1 MRPVRLVVAGFGAFR
16 EETEVDFDDADFFA
30 LVGPTG
36 AGKSTVIDAM
46 CFALYG
52 NIPRYDDERLRAAV
66 VSLGALE
73 AKVSFT
79 FDLEGERYVATRVM
93 RLDGK
98 GGTRPS
104 RASLERTGA
113 DGTTSALTE
122 KVSEMDKLV
131 LDLIGLDF
139 ADFTK
144 CVVLPQ
150 GDFAQFL
157 RAKGKERNE
166 LLSRLL
172 RLDVYERVGKRARE
186 EATEKKLDAQ
196 ARGKRL
202 EDLAHATSEAKA
214 AAEARVRTLA
224 DLEEA
229 LEGGRPLDE
238 ELVARIHV
246 ATEAATGAAAHA
258 EKLSKITVP
267 DAARAL
273 MTQMKATAEALAA
286 AEKTASEAAARR
298 DAADRRL
305 AGLPDID
312 PLVAAREAH
321 AYLARVRAEL
331 DAGRAAVAAATTA
344 EKIAA
349 TTRLEAEEAHAQ
361 ATAAL
366 EAARTANAA
375 AAVAQALEVG
385 QPCPVCLQ
393 PVSSLPEHASADIRA
408 AERAVKESAE
418 KMRVA
423 DEEHR
428 RQREQLATAVGRLE
442 QHAAHER
449 ELLAKVEGQPDAA
462 ALEARIREIG
472 EAQAGASQA
481 RGDETAARKA
491 HQELVAV
498 RDALQ
503 ERAVKAQAVLQTQ
516 RDSVASLEP
525 PPLDTTDLLA
535 SWGKLATWAEGE
547 LERQRRAADEANAQ
561 VAALEK
567 ERAENLTALRNMCV
581 KAAVEVP
588 VDADLHV
595 LAMTTARARSAAD
608 QDVNLLD
615 KEIAEAAVLAKE
627 VARLTEAAAV
637 AEELGRLLKANNF
650 IEWLIAEALD
660 IVVAD
665 GSRTLRELSGGQFSL
680 TVGPQGEFFVIDHR
694 NADER
699 RSVRTLSGGET
710 FQASLALALALS
722 DQVRHL
728 ASEGAPRLDA
738 IFLDE
743 GFGTL
748 DPESLEVVASTIE
761 NLGRDGRVVGII
773 THVRELADR
782 VPVRFE
788 VTKSHRGSTV
798 EKKVL

>member
-1 MRPVRLVVAGFGAFR
+1 MRPVRLLVSGFGAFR
-16 EETEVDFDDADFFA
+16 EDTEIDFEDADFFA

-36 AGKSTVIDAM
+36 SGKSTVVDAM

-79 FDLEGERYVATRVM
+79 FDLEGDRYVATRVM

-104 RASLERTGA
+104 RASLERTAA
-113 DGTTSALTE
+113 DGTTTALTE

-131 LDLIGLDF
+131 LGLIGLDF

-202 EDLAHATSEAKA
+202 EALAHATSDAKA
-214 AAEARVRTLA
+214 AAEARVRMLA

-229 LEGGRPLDE
+229 LEAGRPRDE
-238 ELVARIHV
+238 ELVAQLR
-246 ATEAATGAAAHA
+246 AATDAATSASNQVEKLEKISVPEAAHA
-258 EKLSKITVP
+258 
-267 DAARAL
+267 L
-273 MTQMKATAEALAA
+273 MAQMQATADELAA
-286 AEKTASEAAARR
+286 AEKAAEEATARREAAEH
-298 DAADRRL
+298 RL

-321 AYLARVRAEL
+321 AYLARVRADL
-331 DAGRAAVAAATTA
+331 ASGRATVGSVSAAEASAASARVEAEGAHEKATA
-344 EKIAA
+344 E
-349 TTRLEAEEAHAQ
+349 
-361 ATAAL
+361 L
-366 EAARTANAA
+366 EAARSANAA
-375 AAVAQALEVG
+375 AAVAQALAVG
-385 QPCPVCLQ
+385 EPCPVCLQ
-393 PVSSLPEHASADIRA
+393 PVESLPEHASADIRA
-408 AERAVKESAE
+408 AERALKEAAE
-418 KMRVA
+418 KARAA

-428 RQREQLATAVGRLE
+428 RQREQLATAIGRLE
-442 QHAAHER
+442 QHVAQER
-449 ELLAKVEGQPDAA
+449 ELLAKVEEYPDPD

-481 RGDETAARKA
+481 RGDETAARKG

-498 RDALQ
+498 RDALN
-503 ERAVKAQAVLQTQ
+503 ERARKAQAVLQTQ
-516 RDSVASLEP
+516 RDSVAALEP
-525 PPLDTTDLLA
+525 PPLDPADLLA
-535 SWGKLATWAEGE
+535 SWRQLAEWAASE
-547 LERQRRAADEANAQ
+547 LERQRTAAAEAKARAS
-561 VAALEK
+561 ALEA
-567 ERAENLTALRNMCV
+567 ERAEHLTALRNQCV

-588 VDADLHV
+588 VGADLHL

-615 KEIAEAAVLAKE
+615 KEIAEAAVLTKE

-637 AEELGRLLKANNF
+637 AEELGRLLKTNNF

-728 ASEGAPRLDA
+728 ASDGAPTLDA

-748 DPESLEVVASTIE
+748 DPESLDVVASTIE

-788 VTKSHRGSTV
+788 VTKGHRTSTV
-798 EKKVL
+798 ERKAL

>member
-1 MRPVRLVVAGFGAFR
+1 MRPVRLVVSGFGAFR
-16 EETEVDFDDADFFA
+16 DETEIDFGDADFFA

-36 AGKSTVIDAM
+36 SGKSTVIDAI

-79 FDLEGERYVATRVM
+79 FDLEGDRYVATRVM

-113 DGTTSALTE
+113 DGATSALTE

-131 LDLIGLDF
+131 LGLIGLDF

-172 RLDVYERVGKRARE
+172 RLELYERMGKRARE
-186 EATEKKLDAQ
+186 RATEKKLEAQ
-196 ARGKRL
+196 AGEKRL
-202 EDLAHATSEAKA
+202 QALAHATPEAKA
-214 AAEARVRTLA
+214 AAEARVRVLA

-229 LEGGRPLDE
+229 LDQARPLNDQLTAE
-238 ELVARIHV
+238 IRI
-246 ATEAATGAAAHA
+246 ATEAATAATSFAG
-258 EKLSKITVP
+258 KLAKVVVS
-267 DAARAL
+267 DAAQTVMRQVREIADAC
-273 MTQMKATAEALAA
+273 TA
-286 AEKTASEAAARR
+286 AEKALADASARREAAEQ
-298 DAADRRL
+298 RL
-305 AGLPDID
+305 AALPDID

-321 AYLARVRAEL
+321 GYLARVRADL
-331 DAGRAAVAAATTA
+331 TAGRAAAEAATEADWAAASA
-344 EKIAA
+344 LADA
-349 TTRLEAEEAHAQ
+349 DEAHTA
-361 ATAAL
+361 AAAAL
-366 EAARTANAA
+366 EAARAANAA
-375 AAVAQALEVG
+375 AAVADALEVG
-385 QPCPVCLQ
+385 QPCPVCRQ
-393 PVSSLPEHASADIRA
+393 TVASLPEHASADIKA
-408 AERAVKESAE
+408 AERALNEATQKRRA
-418 KMRVA
+418 A

-428 RQREQLATAVGRLE
+428 RQRELLATALGRLE
-442 QHAAHER
+442 QHAAQER
-449 ELLAKVEGQPDAA
+449 DLLAK
-462 ALEARIREIG
+462 LEAHPDSEELGQRIREIG
-472 EAQAGASQA
+472 EAQAAASRA
-481 RGDETAARKA
+481 RGDEAAARKT
-491 HQELVAV
+491 HQELVTE
-498 RDALQ
+498 REGLN
-503 ERAVKAQAVLQTQ
+503 ERARKAQAVLQAQ
-516 RDSVASLEP
+516 RDSVAALEP
-525 PPLDTTDLLA
+525 PPVDPGDLLA
-535 SWGKLATWAEGE
+535 SWTTLATWAESE
-547 LERQRRAADEANAQ
+547 LERQRTLAADATSRA
-561 VAALEK
+561 VALER
-567 ERAENLTALRNMCV
+567 ERTEHVASLRNRCV
-581 KAAVEVP
+581 KSGVEVP
-588 VDADLHV
+588 VSADIHA
-595 LAMTTARARSAAD
+595 LATAAARAHAAAD
-608 QDVNLLD
+608 QDVTLLD
-615 KEIAEAAVLAKE
+615 KEIAEAVGLHAE
-627 VARLTEAAAV
+627 VARLTEEAAV

-650 IEWLIAEALD
+650 TEWLIAEALD
-660 IVVAD
+660 VVVTD

-680 TVGPQGEFFVIDHR
+680 TVGPGGEFFVIDHR

-728 ASEGAPRLDA
+728 ASEGAPTLDA

-748 DPESLEVVASTIE
+748 DPESLEVVAATIE

-773 THVRELADR
+773 THVRELAER

-788 VTKSHRGSTV
+788 VTKGHRTSTV